1 VPIPLAEEPTLA
13 AVERHSWPDPLDPG
27 RYRGLKDR
35 ARQLHRETDYAVV
48 LDLNCAF
55 FLRCC
60 ELRGWENFYMDL
72 VADTEFAEALM
83 DRYLAIRLPWRSG
96 PARGGGQRRHRGGDQ
111 RRPGDDERT
120 LISPA
125 LYRALI
131 KPARSARLTFSRRA
145 QAPSGTITPMG
156 PSIR

>member
-1 VPIPLAEEPTLA
+1 M
-13 AVERHSWPDPLDPG
+13 H
-27 RYRGLKDR
+27 K
-35 ARQLHRETDYAVV
+35 ETDYAVV

-83 DRYLAIRLPWRSG
+83 DRYLEIRLAMAERAFREVEDNIDIVVVTS
-96 PARGGGQRRHRGGDQ
+96 
-111 RRPGDDERT
+111 DDLGMIERT

-125 LYRALI
+125 LYRSPDQAS
-131 KPARSARLTFSRRA
+131 PAANV
-145 QAPSGTITPMG
+145 
-156 PSIR
+156 